1 MPDVGSEKLVQW
13 GILSTLC
20 LWIPNNLNWI
30 SNVTAAA
37 DDADDDDEGDY
48 IDMRD

>member
-1 MPDVGSEKLVQW
+1 MPEVGLEKLVQW

-20 LWIPNNLNWI
+20 QNWT
-30 SNVTAAA
+30 SNVA
-37 DDADDDDEGDY
+37 DDDDDADDDEGDY